1 MFLFMILLFPAV
13 LGFYWVRT
21 SETKIRTLIFTGFL
35 IGVFVDIFMALF
47 TYLHRIPEYNFIS
60 NMLYFSLKNYIL
72 PSVILYL
79 VYFFIVKESLEFRI
93 KSFFPL
99 IASFFAV
106 YMPYVAIVTDES
118 LFSVFSLFFK
128 PAIYL
133 SYVIYLSFFIFK
145 LYKFLI
151 NRKKLHTVFTILFL
165 LVSMLLPAILETL
178 YIMSALLIFTYIF
191 SFFYVIGAILLFVKD
206 LRKEEGFI
214 Y

>member
-35 IGVFVDIFMALF
+35 TGVIIDIFIALF
-47 TYLHRIPEYNFIS
+47 SYLHRIPEYNYIS
-60 NMLYFSLKNYIL
+60 NLLYFFLKDYFL
-72 PSVILYL
+72 PSAVLYL
-79 VYFFIVKESLEFRI
+79 VYFFIVKEDLEFRI

-99 IASFFAV
+99 VASFFAV
-106 YMPYVAIVTDES
+106 YMPYVTIVTDES

-151 NRKKLHTVFTILFL
+151 NRKKLYTIFTILFL
-165 LVSMLLPAILETL
+165 FASMLLPAILETF
-178 YIMSALLIFTYIF
+178 YTMSTLLFLTYIF
-191 SFFYVIGAILLFVKD
+191 SFFYVIGAIILFVKN
-206 LRKEEGFI
+206 LRKDDGFI

>member
-35 IGVFVDIFMALF
+35 TGVIIDIFIALF
-47 TYLHRIPEYNFIS
+47 SYLHRIPEYNYIS
-60 NMLYFSLKNYIL
+60 NLLYFFLKDYFL
-72 PSVILYL
+72 PSAVLYL
-79 VYFFIVKESLEFRI
+79 VYFFIVKEDLEFRI

-99 IASFFAV
+99 VASFFAV
-106 YMPYVAIVTDES
+106 YMPYVTIVTDES

-151 NRKKLHTVFTILFL
+151 NRKKLYTIFTILFL
-165 LVSMLLPAILETL
+165 LASMLLPAILETF
-178 YIMSALLIFTYIF
+178 YIMSTLLFLTYIF
-191 SFFYVIGAILLFVKD
+191 SFFYVIGAIILFVKN
-206 LRKEEGFI
+206 LRKDDGFI

>member
-1 MFLFMILLFPAV
+1 MFLFMLLLFPAV
-13 LGFYWVRT
+13 LGFYWIRT
-21 SETKIRTLIFTGFL
+21 SETRIRTLIFTGFL

-79 VYFFIVKESLEFRI
+79 SYFFIVKESLEFRI

-106 YMPYVAIVTDES
+106 YMPYTIIVANES
-118 LFSVFSLFFK
+118 LVSVFSLFFK
-128 PAIYL
+128 PAICL

-151 NRKKLHTVFTILFL
+151 NRKKLHTIFTILFL
-165 LVSMLLPAILETL
+165 LVSMLLPAILETF
-178 YIMSALLIFTYIF
+178 YIMGALLIFTYIF
-191 SFFYVIGAILLFVKD
+191 SFFYVFGAIILFVKD
-206 LRKEEGFI
+206 LRRIDGFLF
-214 Y
+214 

>member
-47 TYLHRIPEYNFIS
+47 TYLHRTPEYNFIS

-191 SFFYVIGAILLFVKD
+191 SFFYVIGAIILFVKD

>member
-79 VYFFIVKESLEFRI
+79 VYF
-93 KSFFPL
+93 
-99 IASFFAV
+99 
-106 YMPYVAIVTDES
+106 
-118 LFSVFSLFFK
+118 
-128 PAIYL
+128 
-133 SYVIYLSFFIFK
+133 
-145 LYKFLI
+145 
-151 NRKKLHTVFTILFL
+151 L
-165 LVSMLLPAILETL
+165 L
-178 YIMSALLIFTYIF
+178 
-191 SFFYVIGAILLFVKD
+191 
-206 LRKEEGFI
+206 
-214 Y
+214 

>member
-1 MFLFMILLFPAV
+1 MILLFPAV

-35 IGVFVDIFMALF
+35 TGVIIDIFIALF
-47 TYLHRIPEYNFIS
+47 SYLHRIPEYNYIS
-60 NMLYFSLKNYIL
+60 NLLYFFLKDYFL
-72 PSVILYL
+72 PSAVLYL
-79 VYFFIVKESLEFRI
+79 VYFFIVKEDLEFRI

-99 IASFFAV
+99 VASFFAV
-106 YMPYVAIVTDES
+106 YMPYVTIVTDES

-151 NRKKLHTVFTILFL
+151 NRKKLYTIFTILFL
-165 LVSMLLPAILETL
+165 FASMLLPAILETF
-178 YIMSALLIFTYIF
+178 YTMSTLLFLTYIF
-191 SFFYVIGAILLFVKD
+191 SFFYVIGAIILFVKN
-206 LRKEEGFI
+206 LRKDDGFI